1 MDEPH
6 RTSLE
11 YAELDATTL
20 CPAGP
25 REGTGEKSSTPKI
38 AVKLQKV
45 RPQRK
50 AK

>member
-25 REGTGEKSSTPKI
+25 REGIGEVLNSQNSFQTTESKGTKES
-38 AVKLQKV
+38 
-45 RPQRK
+45 
-50 AK
+50 